1 MSNAR
6 QLAANLPREGG
17 LSNRNLI
24 INGAMQVAQRGTSNG
39 PNATNGVLSLDRWY
53 ANSSGG
59 TKTISQET
67 FASGQTDVPDFPKN
81 YMRLA
86 VTTGDN
92 NLGVHQRVED
102 VTVLGGKTVTLSF
115 WAKGTNPAGG
125 SFVSSWIQNFGSG
138 GSTTVE
144 TEAKS
149 GIVLTSTWQK
159 FTITFDVPSV
169 SGKTIGTSSY
179 TWVELL
185 RQPATDTGTAG
196 WTADIAQV
204 QLEVGD
210 TATPFEHRS
219 YGDELARCQRYI
231 YRINGHSVDQKQVG
245 SGYFY
250 SSTQMR
256 IMVNFPVTMRAEPSV
271 SSNSLDALFDTSN
284 DAAVSISS
292 SLDEGT
298 TTYGLNVGSISTSSI
313 GNGGILRL
321 HNVASSYIEF
331 DAEL

>member
-1 MSNAR
+1 MSSKARGLADLGNAFKDG
-6 QLAANLPREGG
+6 A

-24 INGAMQVAQRGTSNG
+24 INGAMQVAQRGTSAG
-39 PNATNGVLSLDRWY
+39 PDSTNGYLTLDRWY
-53 ANSSGG
+53 VNSSGG
-59 TKTISQET
+59 TKTTSQET

-86 VTTGDN
+86 VTTGNN

-102 VTVLGGKTVTLSF
+102 VTVLGSKTVTLSF

-125 SFVSSWIQNFGSG
+125 SFVSSWIQAFGSG
-138 GSTTVE
+138 GSAVVE

-169 SGKTIGTSSY
+169 SGKTIGVGSY

-219 YGDELARCQRYI
+219 YGDELARCLRYYEVFHPGSQSGYLAI
-231 YRINGHSVDQKQVG
+231 GNWWTSNQARCLLQYTEKRTNPSISASDVICYQSGSGTQYALSETIDDAHSTHALLYGGVSGASTTQGHSLQMLVG
-245 SGYFY
+245 A
-250 SSTQMR
+250 
-256 IMVNFPVTMRAEPSV
+256 N
-271 SSNSLDALFDTSN
+271 
-284 DAAVSISS
+284 
-292 SLDEGT
+292 
-298 TTYGLNVGSISTSSI
+298 GSIQI
-313 GNGGILRL
+313 
-321 HNVASSYIEF
+321 

>member
-1 MSNAR
+1 MSKARGLADLGNAYSDG
-6 QLAANLPREGG
+6 A

-39 PNATNGVLSLDRWY
+39 PNTTNGLLALDRWWVN
-53 ANSSGG
+53 ASGG

-67 FASGQTDVPDFPKN
+67 FAAGQTDVPDFPKY
-81 YMRLA
+81 YMRLE
-86 VTTGDN
+86 TTAGNN

-125 SFVSSWIQNFGSG
+125 SFASSWIQNFGSG
-138 GSTTVE
+138 GSASVE

-149 GIVLTSTWQK
+149 GIVLTSTWKK

-169 SGKTIGTSSY
+169 SGKTIGTGSF

-185 RQPATDTGTAG
+185 RQPESDTGTAG

-204 QLEVGD
+204 QLELGD

-219 YGDELARCQRYI
+219 YSDELQRCQRY
-231 YRINGHSVDQKQVG
+231 YRCGSTRLCFNGVGGRYGFAQVDAYQYRSTPSTTYTFSSSGYGTILSVG
-245 SGYFY
+245 SY
-250 SSTQMR
+250 TP
-256 IMVNFPVTMRAEPSV
+256 I
-271 SSNSLDALFDTSN
+271 
-284 DAAVSISS
+284 
-292 SLDEGT
+292 GT
-298 TTYGLNVGSISTSSI
+298 TYDVSVQTAVGI
-313 GNGGILRL
+313 GMDGII
-321 HNVASSYIEF
+321 NWTA